1 MSRVEKGST
10 KLRVGLAAVVGLACV
25 GFGMVAWGGSD
36 DPQRR
41 TAAPEDPSS
50 AEKVVLSHDDSAPV
64 PTGPVKERKLRAG
77 RAALHPDDGRAVHA
91 RPRRPGRAPTTTG
104 ASCST
109 PTCPRTPG

>member
-41 TAAPEDPSS
+41 AALSTAAR
-50 AEKVVLSHDDSAPV
+50 
-64 PTGPVKERKLRAG
+64 T
-77 RAALHPDDGRAVHA
+77 RAAAFDWPVVAADVLRVYRAA
-91 RPRRPGRAPTTTG
+91 IAADPRRVPGRTAAG
-104 ASCST
+104 S
-109 PTCPRTPG
+109 R